1 MKFGYCKVSL
11 APLRAEN
18 SDRSEMISQLLFG
31 EFIEIL
37 EVRENWSFIKCIYDD
52 YEAWVDNKQYNLVK
66 NMEATNFLSFHIFHA
81 CQKGADSFSLVL
93 GSRLPNFDGI
103 NFKIDRTKYIY
114 NGKALDASTNPL
126 SNLKKVALKY
136 LNAPYLWGG
145 RSPFGIDCSG
155 YTQMV
160 YSFFNQKLPRDAYMQ
175 ASLGETINF
184 SGEARLG
191 DLAFFGKEERI
202 THVGICLGNHEIIHA
217 SGKVR
222 IDSLDHI
229 GIFNKEEKKYTHFLK
244 TIKRIL

>member
-1 MKFGYCKVSL
+1 MKFGYCHVSL

-37 EVRENWSFIKCIYDD
+37 EVRENWSFIKCLYDN
-52 YEAWVDNKQYNLVK
+52 YEAWVDNKQYTLVK
-66 NMEATNFLSFHIFHA
+66 NLEETNVLSFQIFHA
-81 CQKGADSFSLVL
+81 CQQGEHSIPLVL
-93 GSRLPNFDGI
+93 GSRLPHFDGI
-103 NFKIDRTKYIY
+103 NFKIDKTKYIY
-114 NGKALDASTNPL
+114 NGKVLDTSNNPL

-136 LNAPYLWGG
+136 LNSPYLWGG

-160 YSFFNQKLPRDAYMQ
+160 FSFFNEKLPRDAYMQ

-202 THVGICLGNHEIIHA
+202 THVGICLGNQEIIHA

-222 IDSLDHI
+222 IDSLDHV
-229 GIFNKEEKKYTHFLK
+229 GIFNKEDKKYTHFLK

>member
-1 MKFGYCKVSL
+1 MKFGYCNVSL

-37 EVRENWSFIKCIYDD
+37 EVRDNWSFIKCIYDD
-52 YEAWVDNKQYNLVK
+52 YEAWVDNKQYNFVK
-66 NMEATNFLSFHIFHA
+66 NVEEANFLSFNIFHA
-81 CQKGADSFSLVL
+81 CQKGADSFPLVL
-93 GSRLPNFDGI
+93 GSRLPRFDGI
-103 NFKIDRTKYIY
+103 NFKIDKTKYIFS
-114 NGKALDASTNPL
+114 GKALDATSNPL
-126 SNLKKVALKY
+126 TNLKKVALKY

-202 THVGICLGNHEIIHA
+202 THVGICLGKQEIIHA

-222 IDSLDHI
+222 IDSIDHI